1 MFKIT
6 EWMME
11 NVFRINFEDT
21 EQEYTKPMG
30 IQAKLDGEG
39 EDGWFNMGNVRH
51 VDAAEEMARINDFD
65 GIVHTKHSDSPV
77 IFKHRVYKSV
87 SWQVIPMR
95 QDG

>member
-1 MFKIT
+1 VFKFT
-6 EWMME
+6 EWVVE
-11 NVFRINFEDT
+11 NVFFIKYDDSERG
-21 EQEYTKPMG
+21 YTNTMG
-30 IQAKLDGEG
+30 VQAKLDGEG

-65 GIVHTKHSDSPV
+65 GIVETKHSDSPT

-87 SWQVIPMR
+87 SWQVIPLR